1 MTTRPRLS
9 VLIPAFNEAAGLAHC
24 VELVYRR
31 LVELETS
38 AEILIVDDASHDD
51 TAAIAERLAAANP
64 DVRLVRHAV
73 NGGIG
78 RAFVTGVAAARGEWL
93 ILIPADLA
101 LQPSELSR
109 YLDATRGADIVV
121 GNRSDMSD
129 YSFFRRLVHYANIT
143 LIRVLFGMPLR
154 QFQYIS
160 LYRLA
165 LLRQMDIEFA
175 GSAFMLAEI
184 LIKAHALGACL
195 VEVPIRYLPRASG
208 QATGARWK
216 LIVATLRDMVTFWW
230 RWVRLGPVAAARRRS
245 PAQPSL

>member
-1 MTTRPRLS
+1 MTSRPRLT

-24 VELVYRR
+24 VELVHRH
-31 LVELETS
+31 LAELEAG
-38 AEILIVDDASHDD
+38 AEILIVDDGSRDE
-51 TAAIAERLAAANP
+51 TAAIAERLAAAYAGL
-64 DVRLVRHAV
+64 RLVRHAV

-78 RAFVTGVAAARGEWL
+78 RAFTTGVAEAQGEWL
-93 ILIPADLA
+93 ILIPADLG

-109 YLDATRGADIVV
+109 YLDAARRADIVV

-143 LIRVLFGMPLR
+143 LIRVLFGMLLR

-165 LLRQMDIEFA
+165 LLRQLDIEFT

-184 LIKAHALGACL
+184 LIKARALGACL

-208 QATGARWK
+208 RATGARGK
-216 LIVATLRDMVTFWW
+216 LIVATLRDRFTFWW

-245 PAQPSL
+245 PVQPGV